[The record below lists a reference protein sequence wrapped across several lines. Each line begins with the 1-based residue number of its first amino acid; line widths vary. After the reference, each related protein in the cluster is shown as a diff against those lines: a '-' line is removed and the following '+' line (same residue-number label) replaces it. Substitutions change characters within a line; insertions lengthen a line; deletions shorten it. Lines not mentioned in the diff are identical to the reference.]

1 MVIKLL
7 PRVIIRH
14 DFQFRKLMLVVAL
27 VDLAHIV
34 TRVEGRQDAHVVIV
48 EEALVLLCRELL
60 VVLMV
65 AGGEKTLVVSRE
77 GSLREVDF
85 HGRVNLLKRARMLK
99 IHAR

>member
-14 DFQFRKLMLVVAL
+14 DFQFRKLMLFIAL
-27 VDLAHIV
+27 VDWVHVVA
-34 TRVEGRQDAHVVIV
+34 RVERRQDAHVIFV

-65 AGGEKTLVVSRE
+65 ASGGEETLVVSRE
-77 GSLREVDF
+77 GSLREVDL
-85 HGRVNLLKRARMLK
+85 HGRVNLLK
-99 IHAR
+99 